1 MTHSSTTILG
11 RTAFIALRN
20 ASLPL
25 KLAVSALALGSVVAC
40 GGGNKAE
47 APKATQVIAKVNDT
61 ELSVHQLNFALQGVG
76 NLPPDR
82 LLAVKKDVLNR
93 LVEQEIAVQEAL
105 KKKLDREPAV
115 QQQLE
120 ASRRDI
126 LMKAQL
132 QRIGAGV
139 AIPDQV
145 AIDKFFVENPALF
158 QKRKTY
164 RFAEISL
171 PGIPTAWSE
180 LEKALLPV
188 KTIAE
193 AAEVLKTRK
202 IELPIA
208 QNVNRGSEDLPI
220 EIATKLV
227 NVKDGEVV
235 IYSRPPGI
243 VVAQILSSTAAPVDE
258 KQAKPVI
265 ERFLQNKGRTE
276 AIQSEMKR
284 LKDEAKVTY
293 LGEFAAD
300 AKAPAPAAPVAPT
313 PKTDDA
319 NTIEKGIKGL
329 K

>member
-1 MTHSSTTILG
+1 
-11 RTAFIALRN
+11 
-20 ASLPL
+20 
-25 KLAVSALALGSVVAC
+25 
-40 GGGNKAE
+40 
-47 APKATQVIAKVNDT
+47 
-61 ELSVHQLNFALQGVG
+61 
-76 NLPPDR
+76 
-82 LLAVKKDVLNR
+82 
-93 LVEQEIAVQEAL
+93 
-105 KKKLDREPAV
+105 
-115 QQQLE
+115 
-120 ASRRDI
+120 
-126 LMKAQL
+126 
-132 QRIGAGV
+132 
-139 AIPDQV
+139 
-145 AIDKFFVENPALF
+145 
-158 QKRKTY
+158 
-164 RFAEISL
+164 
-171 PGIPTAWSE
+171 
-180 LEKALLPV
+180 
-188 KTIAE
+188 
-193 AAEVLKTRK
+193 
-202 IELPIA
+202 
-208 QNVNRGSEDLPI
+208 
-220 EIATKLV
+220 LV